1 MANSMWNLRTSG
13 QEAEIQQTVLAH
25 VVEQIVAEPVA
36 EQIVAEPVAK
46 QIVAE
51 PVVEQVVA
59 EPVVEQVVA
68 VIVEPVV
75 EVQES
80 NTVTAEVA
88 VTWSSTW
95 TRAQLMKH
103 ATSLGL
109 PVTLSSTKNE
119 IIEALTRASG

>member
-13 QEAEIQQTVLAH
+13 QEAEIQQTVVAH
-25 VVEQIVAEPVA
+25 VVEQI
-36 EQIVAEPVAK
+36 
-46 QIVAE
+46 
-51 PVVEQVVA
+51 VA

-80 NTVTAEVA
+80 NTVAAEVA
-88 VTWSSTW
+88 ATWSSTW

>member
-25 VVEQIVAEPVA
+25 VVEQIVAEPV
-36 EQIVAEPVAK
+36 
-46 QIVAE
+46 
-51 PVVEQVVA
+51 VEQVVA
-59 EPVVEQVVA
+59 VITEPVVEQVVA
-68 VIVEPVV
+68 VIVETVV
-75 EVQES
+75 EVQ
-80 NTVTAEVA
+80 VVPEVA
-88 VTWSSTW
+88 ATWSSTW

-119 IIEALTRASG
+119 IIEALTSASG

>member
-25 VVEQIVAEPVA
+25 VVEQIVAEPAV
-36 EQIVAEPVAK
+36 EQI
-46 QIVAE
+46 
-51 PVVEQVVA
+51 VA

-75 EVQES
+75 EVQ
-80 NTVTAEVA
+80 VVPEVA
-88 VTWSSTW
+88 ATWSSTW

>member
-25 VVEQIVAEPVA
+25 VVEQIVAEPAV
-36 EQIVAEPVAK
+36 EQI
-46 QIVAE
+46 
-51 PVVEQVVA
+51 VA

-80 NTVTAEVA
+80 NTVAAEVA
-88 VTWSSTW
+88 ATWSSTW

-119 IIEALTRASG
+119 IIEALTSASG

>member
-1 MANSMWNLRTSG
+1 MWNLRTSG

-25 VVEQIVAEPVA
+25 VVEQIVAEPVT
-36 EQIVAEPVAK
+36 EQIVAEPVAE
-46 QIVAE
+46 QIVAVIVE
-51 PVVEQVVA
+51 PVVEQVA
-59 EPVVEQVVA
+59 A

-80 NTVTAEVA
+80 NTVAAEVA
-88 VTWSSTW
+88 ATWSSTW

>member
-13 QEAEIQQTVLAH
+13 QEAEIQQTVVAH
-25 VVEQIVAEPVA
+25 VVEQIVAEPVV
-36 EQIVAEPVAK
+36 EQL
-46 QIVAE
+46 
-51 PVVEQVVA
+51 VEQVVA

-80 NTVTAEVA
+80 NTVAAEVA
-88 VTWSSTW
+88 ATWSSTW

>member
-59 EPVVEQVVA
+59 

-80 NTVTAEVA
+80 NTVAAEVA
-88 VTWSSTW
+88 ATWSSTW

>member
-13 QEAEIQQTVLAH
+13 QEAEIQQTVLAN

-36 EQIVAEPVAK
+36 EQIVAEPV
-46 QIVAE
+46 
-51 PVVEQVVA
+51 
-59 EPVVEQVVA
+59 VEQVVA
-68 VIVEPVV
+68 VIAEPVV

-80 NTVTAEVA
+80 NTVAAEVA
-88 VTWSSTW
+88 AAWSSTW